1 MSVVAISETL
11 GSQGNEIGSA
21 LSRAL
26 GWEFADREII
36 AKAAE
41 RYGESV
47 TELHHV
53 SEEKPTLWER
63 FSDST
68 RRYVSCIEAT
78 ILEMAARGG
87 VVLVGHGAA
96 IILREIPHV
105 LRVRVTAPERI
116 RALRARHQQG
126 LATDET
132 ALNFVREADRERAAR
147 MKFLYRVD
155 LDDPLLY
162 DVAINTERVSVDGGM
177 RILREA
183 LDNEFVKPTAR
194 SCDAARD
201 LSLAAQAKARLL
213 VEPKTRGLQLAV
225 SAAEGKLTLMGQV
238 DSDPVRQTAIHLV
251 SGIPGLTAVDD
262 QIIVVPIVRR
272 YTPAA

>member
-1 MSVVAISETL
+1 MSVVAICETF
-11 GSQGNEIGSA
+11 GSQGNEIGHE

-47 TELHHV
+47 MELHHV

-63 FSDST
+63 FTDST
-68 RRYVSCIEAT
+68 RHYVSCIEAT
-78 ILEMAARGG
+78 ILELAARGE

-105 LRVRVTAPERI
+105 LRVRVTAPEAL
-116 RALRARHQQG
+116 RAMRARHQQG
-126 LATDET
+126 LATDQT
-132 ALNFVREADRERAAR
+132 ALDFVREADRERAAR

-162 DVAINTERVSVDGGM
+162 DVAINTERVTVDGGV
-177 RILREA
+177 RIIREA
-183 LDNEFVKPTAR
+183 LQNELARPTAR
-194 SCDAARD
+194 SVACARD

-213 VEPKTRGLQLAV
+213 VDPTTRNLRLAV
-225 SAAEGKLTLMGQV
+225 TAADGTLTVRGSA
-238 DSDPVRQTAIHLV
+238 DSEALRQTALRIV
-251 SGIPGLTAVDD
+251 GEVPGVTAVTDE
-262 QIIVVPIVRR
+262 IIVVPIVRR
-272 YTPAA
+272 YAGT

>member
-1 MSVVAISETL
+1 MSVVAICETF
-11 GSQGNEIGSA
+11 GSQGNEIGRE

-47 TELHHV
+47 MELHHV

-63 FSDST
+63 FTDST
-68 RRYVSCIEAT
+68 RHYVACIEAT
-78 ILEMAARGG
+78 ILEMAARGE

-105 LRVRVTAPERI
+105 LRVRITAPEG
-116 RALRARHQQG
+116 LRAMRTRQQQG
-126 LATDET
+126 LATDQT
-132 ALNFVREADRERAAR
+132 ALDFVREADRERAAR

-155 LDDPLLY
+155 LDDPMLY
-162 DVAINTERVSVDGGM
+162 DVVINTERVSVEGGV
-177 RILREA
+177 RILRESVQ
-183 LDNEFVKPTAR
+183 NEFVKPTAR
-194 SCDAARD
+194 SCACARD

-213 VEPKTRGLQLAV
+213 VDPTTRNLRLAV
-225 SAAEGKLTLMGQV
+225 NAADCTLTVMGQV
-238 DSDPVRQTAIHLV
+238 ESEALRQAALQIV
-251 SGIPGLTAVDD
+251 GEVPGVTAVDD
-262 QIIVVPIVRR
+262 EIIVVPIVRR
-272 YTPAA
+272 YAGT

>member
-1 MSVVAISETL
+1 MSVVAICETF
-11 GSQGNEIGSA
+11 GSQGTEIGRA

-36 AKAAE
+36 GKAAE

-47 TELHHV
+47 MELHHV

-63 FSDST
+63 FTDST
-68 RRYVSCIEAT
+68 RHYVSCIEAT
-78 ILEMAARGG
+78 ILEMAARGE

-105 LRVRVTAPERI
+105 LRVRITAPE
-116 RALRARHQQG
+116 ALRASRVRDEQG
-126 LATDET
+126 LATSQG
-132 ALNFVREADRERAAR
+132 ALEFVREADHERSAR

-162 DVAINTERVSVDGGM
+162 DVVINTERMTVDAGM
-177 RILREA
+177 RIIREA
-183 LDNEFVKPTAR
+183 LHNELVRPTAR
-194 SCDAARD
+194 SVADAHD

-213 VEPKTRGLQLAV
+213 VDSQTRHLRVAV
-225 SAAEGKLTLMGQV
+225 RAAGGKLTMTGSADTEALRQAA
-238 DSDPVRQTAIHLV
+238 VRIV
-251 SGIPGLTAVDD
+251 SAVPGVTGVEDE
-262 QIIVVPIVRR
+262 IIVLPIVRR
-272 YTPAA
+272 YAGT